1 MDNVMW
7 VVIAAAVVISLAG
20 VVLYIGS
27 TSLGDFEDSGDDI
40 EDNYTEEW
48 SPDNDN
54 NQNEGNDDESDTEDT
69 SLNPSLTSETI
80 PRQYNF

>member
-48 SPDNDN
+48 SPDNEEN
-54 NQNEGNDDESDTEDT
+54 NEETNGT
-69 SLNPSLTSETI
+69 SIEPKQFVLEKNILNA
-80 PRQYNF
+80 

>member
-27 TSLGDFEDSGDDI
+27 TSLGDFEDSGYDI
-40 EDNYTEEW
+40 EDNCTEELTQE
-48 SPDNDN
+48 NDN
-54 NQNEGNDDESDTEDT
+54 NQNDVNDDES
-69 SLNPSLTSETI
+69 
-80 PRQYNF
+80 

>member
-1 MDNVMW
+1 MW

-48 SPDNDN
+48 SPDN
-54 NQNEGNDDESDTEDT
+54 EGNNEETEGT
-69 SLNPSLTSETI
+69 SIEPKQFNFEKNILNA
-80 PRQYNF
+80 